1 MKEEM
6 SPVVKEAINT
16 LKAEIDR
23 LVDKIQYIKD
33 LKRCVRREKD
43 FRDLEILDAKEK
55 IRFYKNAIRTAND
68 K

>member
-1 MKEEM
+1 M